1 MQISL
6 VRFGRQWSQP
16 TPARDSA
23 SARSRRRATRSSGS
37 RSSCSPSRATS
48 RRRSPRSPTPP
59 RSAPRTIFAYFPSK
73 EDILFC
79 DSAEI
84 QERLAHALR
93 ERPDGAT
100 ALDAL
105 REFIFGSLAPDSTKA
120 LRKCIVASDE
130 TLQRSER
137 ARFAPLEQL
146 MAEAIAEDLNA
157 GPDDIR
163 PQIVAAAIFAA
174 FNTLS
179 DRDPGIP
186 PQPFSRRTRYGS
198 NRRRHK
204 LPARRPRSAQT
215 RLGTSTVRLPGR
227 SGCIQ
232 MRSTSASGTTLAAT
246 PIAPQLISSMSEG
259 SSAT

>member
-1 MQISL
+1 MEA
-6 VRFGRQWSQP
+6 G
-16 TPARDSA
+16 
-23 SARSRRRATRSSGS
+23 
-37 RSSCSPSRATS
+37 
-48 RRRSPRSPTPP
+48 SPTDIRPGL
-59 RSAPRTIFAYFPSK
+59 RERKKQKTRETIIKVALELFADQGYEQTTIAEIADAAEVAPRTIFAYFPSK
-73 EDILFC
+73 EDILFY

-93 ERPDGAT
+93 ERPDGTT

-120 LRKCIVASDE
+120 LRKCIVTSDE

-137 ARFAPLEQL
+137 ARYAPLEQL

-157 GPDDIR
+157 GPTDIR

-186 PQPFSRRTRYGS
+186 PQPFSLEHATAVIDDVISFLRGGLEAL
-198 NRRRHK
+198 RHD
-204 LPARRPRSAQT
+204 
-215 RLGTSTVRLPGR
+215 
-227 SGCIQ
+227 
-232 MRSTSASGTTLAAT
+232 
-246 PIAPQLISSMSEG
+246 
-259 SSAT
+259 